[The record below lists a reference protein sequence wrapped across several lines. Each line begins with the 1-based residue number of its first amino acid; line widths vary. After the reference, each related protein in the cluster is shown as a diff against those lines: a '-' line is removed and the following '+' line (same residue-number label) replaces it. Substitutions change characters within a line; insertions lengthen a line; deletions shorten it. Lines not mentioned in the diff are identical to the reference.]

1 MTPDEIRNKS
11 LELAALYTAKANGR
25 TLQIQTAKGSWI
37 DFNPGGW
44 SGSTMSYGPNLAS
57 ELSRWRV
64 KPEPRRMWETPSASS
79 FTNNHNV
86 RTHHQNEADEWRA
99 KGYKVTEWQE
109 VIP

>member
-1 MTPDEIRNKS
+1 MTPEDIKAKS
-11 LELAALYTAKANGR
+11 SELAALYTAKANGR
-25 TLQIQTAKGSWI
+25 TLQYDVERRGFL
-37 DFNPGGW
+37 DHPDDD
-44 SGSTMSYGPNLAS
+44 GPSMVCN
-57 ELSRWRV
+57 LSRWRV

-109 VIP
+109 VLP